1 MFNQPCIPTEI
12 HRGRRYIS
20 HGNGGEEVFK
30 PHPQH
35 ICTEYTVYVFAL
47 FYFLHALTYEITDAI
62 FFVNFSTNEQ
72 VANGRKVKQT
82 KNLMPLEV
90 Y

>member
-1 MFNQPCIPTEI
+1 M
-12 HRGRRYIS
+12 
-20 HGNGGEEVFK
+20 
-30 PHPQH
+30 
-35 ICTEYTVYVFAL
+35 YVFAL